1 MDNGY
6 NQDEIEEILKRY
18 MGDSGAS
25 GDSPKTAA
33 EKPVE
38 KPIEKPIEKTTDK
51 AVEKTIDEPIEIIMD
66 EPVEKPAERSV
77 EKPAEK
83 SVDSKSEEKAEKP
96 EEEPAEKKEEKP
108 VSKLAIKGVNRT
120 GAGVV
125 SGAPGSVLAKSSK
138 VKVSR
143 AELMK
148 RQVEEQDAKN
158 EKETKNEASKTVNSK
173 PANSKSAK
181 TKPKS
186 DSKKYTKTKDTNT
199 KKKAKTK
206 KDLILNILLVIFI
219 ATFLISGGYLGM
231 YYYNIHKAQKSFDSL
246 KGMIKDSPGGD
257 ELTVGTDTDATGLTY
272 VDINGVKVQEKF
284 ADLYT
289 ANNDFIGWL
298 TIPGTEVDYPVMH
311 TPSDEEYYLKR
322 DFNKEKSSSG
332 TLFLAAKCD
341 ALLPSD
347 NVVIYGHNMKAGT
360 MFHDLLKYETE
371 DYYKEHKTFRFD
383 TLLGNYE
390 YEVIAAFR
398 TEIKRDDNTFKYYDF
413 INAKDKDEFDEYVS
427 KVKSKTPYTIDE
439 TAEYGDKLVT
449 LSTCAYHA
457 NEGRYVVVAKMKKVE
472 K

>member
-6 NQDEIEEILKRY
+6 NQDEIDEILKRY
-18 MGDSGAS
+18 MGDSGAR
-25 GDSPKTAA
+25 GDSSKKAE
-33 EKPVE
+33 EKPSEESVE
-38 KPIEKPIEKTTDK
+38 KPLES
-51 AVEKTIDEPIEIIMD
+51 PIEIIMD
-66 EPVEKPAERSV
+66 EP
-77 EKPAEK
+77 
-83 SVDSKSEEKAEKP
+83 EEKQE
-96 EEEPAEKKEEKP
+96 
-108 VSKLAIKGVNRT
+108 SKLSVKGANRT

-125 SGAPGSVLAKSSK
+125 SGAPSSVLAKSSK

-143 AELMK
+143 VELMK
-148 RQVEEQDAKN
+148 RQAEEQDAEKA
-158 EKETKNEASKTVNSK
+158 KETKKEASMPVKSK
-173 PANSKSAK
+173 PANSKPVK

-186 DSKKYTKTKDTNT
+186 DGKKNTKTKDT

-206 KDLILNILLVIFI
+206 KDMILNVLLVIFI

-257 ELTVGTDTDATGLTY
+257 ELSIGTDTDATGLTY

-298 TIPGTEVDYPVMH
+298 TIPGTEIDYPVMH
-311 TPSDEEYYLKR
+311 TPSDEEFYLKR

-413 INAKDKDEFDEYVS
+413 INAKDKDEFDDY
-427 KVKSKTPYTIDE
+427 DFR
-439 TAEYGDKLVT
+439 A
-449 LSTCAYHA
+449 
-457 NEGRYVVVAKMKKVE
+457 VVCSGFFC
-472 K
+472 

>member
-18 MGDSGAS
+18 MGDSGS
-25 GDSPKTAA
+25 GGDSSKDSAEKIVEKQKEKTQETPL
-33 EKPVE
+33 EKPVV
-38 KPIEKPIEKTTDK
+38 II
-51 AVEKTIDEPIEIIMD
+51 IDDSED
-66 EPVEKPAERSV
+66 EPVKDKNEETAER
-77 EKPAEK
+77 AEAK
-83 SVDSKSEEKAEKP
+83 QE
-96 EEEPAEKKEEKP
+96 
-108 VSKLAIKGVNRT
+108 SKLSVKGVNRT

-148 RQVEEQDAKN
+148 RQAEEQDADKKA
-158 EKETKNEASKTVNSK
+158 KETKKEASK
-173 PANSKSAK
+173 PANSKPVK

-186 DSKKYTKTKDTNT
+186 DGKKNTKTKDT

-206 KDLILNILLVIFI
+206 KDMILNVLLVIFI

-257 ELTVGTDTDATGLTY
+257 ELSIGTDTDATGLTY

-311 TPSDEEYYLKR
+311 TPSDEEFYLKR

-341 ALLPSD
+341 AFLPSD

-360 MFHDLLKYETE
+360 MFHDLLNYETE

-413 INAKDKDEFDEYVS
+413 INAKDKEEFDDFVK

-457 NEGRYVVVAKMKKVE
+457 DEGRYVVVAKMKKVE

>member
-18 MGDSGAS
+18 VGDSGAS

-38 KPIEKPIEKTTDK
+38 KPIEKPIGKTTDK

-66 EPVEKPAERSV
+66 EPEEKPAERPV

-83 SVDSKSEEKAEKP
+83 PEDSKIVKKTGEAAERPGENKV
-96 EEEPAEKKEEKP
+96 ENPAEKQ
-108 VSKLAIKGVNRT
+108 VSKLSVKGVNRS

-148 RQVEEQDAKN
+148 RQAEEKDT
-158 EKETKNEASKTVNSK
+158 EKANETKKEASKPVNSK
-173 PANSKSAK
+173 PVK

-186 DSKKYTKTKDTNT
+186 EGKKNTKTKDT

-206 KDLILNILLVIFI
+206 KDMILNILLVIFI

-257 ELTVGTDTDATGLTY
+257 ELSIGTDTDATGLTY

-311 TPSDEEYYLKR
+311 TPSDEEFYLKR

-413 INAKDKDEFDEYVS
+413 INAKDKDEFDDFVK

>member
-6 NQDEIEEILKRY
+6 NKDEIEEILKRY

-33 EKPVE
+33 EKP
-38 KPIEKPIEKTTDK
+38 IEKTTDK
-51 AVEKTIDEPIEIIMD
+51 AVEKPIDEPIEIIMD
-66 EPVEKPAERSV
+66 EPEEKPAERSV

-83 SVDSKSEEKAEKP
+83 SVDRKSEEKAEEP

-148 RQVEEQDAKN
+148 RQAEEQDAKN
-158 EKETKNEASKTVNSK
+158 EKETEKEASKTVNSK
-173 PANSKSAK
+173 PSNSKSAK
-181 TKPKS
+181 TKPKT
-186 DSKKYTKTKDTNT
+186 DSKKNTKTKDTKK

-311 TPSDEEYYLKR
+311 TPSDEEFYLKR

-332 TLFLAAKCD
+332 TLFIAAKCD

>member
-18 MGDSGAS
+18 VGDSGAS

-38 KPIEKPIEKTTDK
+38 KPIEKPIGKTTDK

-66 EPVEKPAERSV
+66 EPEEKPAERPV

-83 SVDSKSEEKAEKP
+83 PEDSKIVKKTGEAAERPGENKV
-96 EEEPAEKKEEKP
+96 ENPAEKQ
-108 VSKLAIKGVNRT
+108 VSKLSVKGVNRS

-148 RQVEEQDAKN
+148 RQAEEQDAEKA
-158 EKETKNEASKTVNSK
+158 KETKKEASK
-173 PANSKSAK
+173 PANSKPVK

-186 DSKKYTKTKDTNT
+186 EGKKNTKTKDT

-206 KDLILNILLVIFI
+206 KDMILNILLVIFI

-257 ELTVGTDTDATGLTY
+257 ELSIGTDTDATGLTY
-272 VDINGVKVQEKF
+272 VEINGVKVQEKF

-311 TPSDEEYYLKR
+311 TPSDEEFYLKR

-413 INAKDKDEFDEYVS
+413 INAKDKDEFDDFVK

>member
-18 MGDSGAS
+18 VGDSGAS

-38 KPIEKPIEKTTDK
+38 KPIDKTTDK

-66 EPVEKPAERSV
+66 EPEEKPAERPV
-77 EKPAEK
+77 EKPEGK
-83 SVDSKSEEKAEKP
+83 SVDSKVVKKIGEAAERPGENKV
-96 EEEPAEKKEEKP
+96 ENPAEKP
-108 VSKLAIKGVNRT
+108 VSKLSVKGVNRS

-148 RQVEEQDAKN
+148 RQAEEQDT
-158 EKETKNEASKTVNSK
+158 EKANETKKEASKPVNSK
-173 PANSKSAK
+173 PANSKPVK

-186 DSKKYTKTKDTNT
+186 DGKKNTKTKDTKK

-206 KDLILNILLVIFI
+206 KDMILNILLVIFI

-257 ELTVGTDTDATGLTY
+257 ELSIGTDTDATGLTY

-311 TPSDEEYYLKR
+311 TPSDEEFYLKR

-413 INAKDKDEFDEYVS
+413 INAKDKDEFDDFVK

>member
-6 NQDEIEEILKRY
+6 NKDEIEEILKRY

-25 GDSPKTAA
+25 GDSPKTDA

-38 KPIEKPIEKTTDK
+38 KPIDKTTDK
-51 AVEKTIDEPIEIIMD
+51 AVEKPIDEPIEIIMD
-66 EPVEKPAERSV
+66 EP
-77 EKPAEK
+77 
-83 SVDSKSEEKAEKP
+83 EEKQE
-96 EEEPAEKKEEKP
+96 
-108 VSKLAIKGVNRT
+108 SKLSVKGVNRS

-148 RQVEEQDAKN
+148 RQIEEQDA
-158 EKETKNEASKTVNSK
+158 EKANETKKEASKPVNSK
-173 PANSKSAK
+173 PANSKPVK

-186 DSKKYTKTKDTNT
+186 DGKKNTKTKDT

-206 KDLILNILLVIFI
+206 KDMILNILLVIFI

-257 ELTVGTDTDATGLTY
+257 ELSIGTDTDATGLTY

-311 TPSDEEYYLKR
+311 TPSDEEFYLKR

-371 DYYKEHKTFRFD
+371 DFYKEHKTFRFD

-390 YEVIAAFR
+390 
-398 TEIKRDDNTFKYYDF
+398 
-413 INAKDKDEFDEYVS
+413 
-427 KVKSKTPYTIDE
+427 
-439 TAEYGDKLVT
+439 
-449 LSTCAYHA
+449 
-457 NEGRYVVVAKMKKVE
+457 
-472 K
+472 

>member
-6 NQDEIEEILKRY
+6 NKDEIEEILKRY

-38 KPIEKPIEKTTDK
+38 KPIEKTIEKTIDK

-66 EPVEKPAERSV
+66 EPEEKPAERSV
-77 EKPAEK
+77 EKPAKK
-83 SVDSKSEEKAEKP
+83 SVDSKSEEKAEEP
-96 EEEPAEKKEEKP
+96 EEEPVEKKEEKP
-108 VSKLAIKGVNRT
+108 VSKLSVKGVRS

-148 RQVEEQDAKN
+148 RQAEEQDAKN
-158 EKETKNEASKTVNSK
+158 EKETEKEASKTVNSK

-186 DSKKYTKTKDTNT
+186 DSKKNTKTKDTNT

-257 ELTVGTDTDATGLTY
+257 ELSIGTDTDATGLTY

-311 TPSDEEYYLKR
+311 TPSDEEFYLKR

-413 INAKDKDEFDEYVS
+413 INAKDKDEFDEFVK